1 MSLTS
6 NLLFKPTVPQQP
18 IATVILVENSQ
29 AMSYIWS
36 DLQDQY
42 LNKLVDK
49 LVVANPFAPLTVS
62 VLESYPSQDHGSNSS
77 FPRQYSGYH
86 DGLRDLKFNFA
97 PENRISPGR
106 VNNCIDTVPHKLLDS
121 GKFQG
126 QTLSLHLII
135 IAATTP
141 SDESNVTYFPDN
153 FSPWLHLAQK
163 LAKKNVHCHIVASPH
178 QNMTALTMLFDETL
192 RLQNRIE
199 AMPPFLVDP
208 AKIMLRLSA
217 QPMYGGYPESASS
230 NQYPS
235 QRIIPSRRDSYP
247 IENFYVEFDDA
258 SGPAPSSNETDP
270 APSLVSQLQQVHGLT
285 KKKVY
290 GTRPPRQPFFRDE
303 RVRDKYRKVPTPL
316 TMPSSV
322 TEEVPSPSAGGKVVS
337 QSRVDRMNRVVG
349 QASPTDLHSRRQ
361 HPWPRRGSRLSTP
374 EPEGMSSPPSTST
387 VYDLSPGSP
396 YLPSDMSSPVTPVT
410 MTEESYNLS
419 AGHVQ
424 NVQPALPVYQIG
436 TMSEQGWPQQPHY
449 HSGYHSLPQQQ
460 YFPPQISNF
469 YNATG
474 HIIEHA
480 DIQTLEQQR
489 PPSVPSSHS
498 PGSYSNY
505 APTPMLTPPI
515 VSSQSYPMN
524 DTPMTSVTAPTRIIS
539 KDATMHAPKPSQR
552 SSKKIVA
559 SEEDEERFMFGQE
572 FVAATAALFEAEVL
586 PAYPNF
592 PGMSSGL
599 TTSSNQGVL
608 PYLTA
613 SQAGEL
619 YASRVRRPGEQQR
632 QQQQA
637 TSSLPLPVPSAPP
650 ANVYSTNGLMMS
662 SYSSAPPLTSYQP
675 QGTSSLTGWAG

>member
-1 MSLTS
+1 L
-6 NLLFKPTVPQQP
+6 N
-18 IATVILVENSQ
+18 
-29 AMSYIWS
+29 
-36 DLQDQY
+36 DLQPSQR
-42 LNKLVDK
+42 LV
-49 LVVANPFAPLTVS
+49 PS
-62 VLESYPSQDHGSNSS
+62 RRESYP
-77 FPRQYSGYH
+77 
-86 DGLRDLKFNFA
+86 L
-97 PENRISPGR
+97 
-106 VNNCIDTVPHKLLDS
+106 
-121 GKFQG
+121 
-126 QTLSLHLII
+126 
-135 IAATTP
+135 
-141 SDESNVTYFPDN
+141 DN
-153 FSPWLHLAQK
+153 FH
-163 LAKKNVHCHIVASPH
+163 
-178 QNMTALTMLFDETL
+178 
-192 RLQNRIE
+192 
-199 AMPPFLVDP
+199 
-208 AKIMLRLSA
+208 
-217 QPMYGGYPESASS
+217 
-230 NQYPS
+230 
-235 QRIIPSRRDSYP
+235 
-247 IENFYVEFDDA
+247 VEFDDA
-258 SGPAPSSNETDP
+258 SGPASSSNETDP
-270 APSLVSQLQQVHGLT
+270 APSLVSQLQQVHGLI

-322 TEEVPSPSAGGKVVS
+322 TEEIPSPSAGGKVVS
-337 QSRVDRMNRVVG
+337 QRMSRVG

-361 HPWPRRGSRLSTP
+361 HPWPRRGSGLSTP
-374 EPEGMSSPPSTST
+374 EPEGMSSPASTST

-424 NVQPALPVYQIG
+424 TGTPALPVYQIG
-436 TMSEQGWPQQPHY
+436 AMPEQSWPQQLHY

-474 HIIEHA
+474 HVIEHA
-480 DIQTLEQQR
+480 DMQAPDQQR

-505 APTPMLTPPI
+505 ALTPMLTPPI

-524 DTPMTSVTAPTRIIS
+524 DTPMTGVTASTRITP
-539 KDATMHAPKPSQR
+539 KDTTMQAPKPSQR

-586 PAYPNF
+586 PAYPNY

-599 TTSSNQGVL
+599 TTSSNQGTL
-608 PYLTA
+608 PYLA
-613 SQAGEL
+613 PSQAGEL
-619 YASRVRRPGEQQR
+619 YASRIRRPGVQQQQQR

-637 TSSLPLPVPSAPP
+637 APLVSPVSAPP
-650 ANVYSTNGLMMS
+650 ASVFSTNGLMMS
-662 SYSSAPPLTSYQP
+662 SYSSASHPTSYQP